1 MMMVEAR
8 RAERV
13 RSFRR
18 ARIIFNNHSTTI
30 DCVIKNISRSGAKI
44 EIGNSMS
51 IPETFDLE
59 VPQKGRTF
67 RARLSWRSET
77 AIGVEFVEEEPV
89 GQDRDR
95 GEVERLRQENRA
107 LRQSVAQLTKRL
119 EQLGHSVIQD

>member
-13 RSFRR
+13 RSFLR

-44 EIGNSMS
+44 DLGNSMS

-67 RARLSWRSET
+67 RARLSWRNET
-77 AIGVEFVEEEPV
+77 SIGVAFVDDEPA
-89 GQDRDR
+89 GRDRAR
-95 GEVERLRQENRA
+95 GEVERLKQENRT
-107 LRQSVAQLTKRL
+107 LRLSVAQLTKRL
-119 EQLGHSVIQD
+119 EQLGQSVTQD

>member
-13 RSFRR
+13 RSFLR

-30 DCVIKNISRSGAKI
+30 DCVIKNISRAGAKI
-44 EIGNSMS
+44 ELGNSMS

-59 VPQKGRTF
+59 VPQKGRSF
-67 RARLSWRSET
+67 RARLSWRNET
-77 AIGVEFVEEEPV
+77 SIGVEFVEDDAVE
-89 GQDRDR
+89 RDR

-107 LRQSVAQLTKRL
+107 LRASVAQLTKRL
-119 EQLGHSVIQD
+119 EQLGQPAMQD